1 MNFFKSHFRYNKSQ
15 RNGILFLIF
24 IILILQSVY
33 FFFDFS
39 SDEIIKTDTTE
50 IKKFQAQIDSLK
62 QIKQQSS
69 DFKIFPFNPNYLTD
83 FKAYQLGLSVDEI
96 DKLFAYRKTERFI
109 NSAAQFQEIT
119 GISDSLS
126 AKISP
131 YFKFPEWVTKT
142 TQNVEKEAYFIK
154 KDLNTASANEL
165 QNING
170 IGKKISKRIIDY
182 RNLLKGYSFDK
193 QLYEVYYLDKVTADK
208 VLKQFTVIEKPEIEK
223 LNLNKATFKE
233 ILHLPYIDYN
243 LTKKIMNYKDDNG
256 LFTTVNELKK
266 IDSFPLEKY
275 DRITLYLTAE

>member
-62 QIKQQSS
+62 QVKQQSS